1 MLRTRVSLAGVM
13 LLMVSAA
20 PVQAQTQVQTQFT
33 SAQVQFSSGSVQV
46 ETNAMP
52 APPPQM
58 SDEPVVK
65 LQSLDKVT
73 ARTMTF
79 EVKVGTTVKFGP
91 IYIKV
96 HSCRKAP
103 PIATPESA
111 AFLQIWEVTKKDES
125 KWIYSGWMFAS
136 SPALSAMDHPIY
148 DVWVLDCLARKST
161 DPVPK
166 AEEKKA
172 ETPKKDAVKSEI
184 NPTTPKEGDVKDGVV
199 TGAAAEPPK
208 AAPPVNGAAPED
220 DQPKVEMPT
229 VTLPGEE
236 PQQ

>member
-1 MLRTRVSLAGVM
+1 MLRYRGFLIASL
-13 LLMVSAA
+13 LLTTFAVPAVA
-20 PVQAQTQVQTQFT
+20 QTQFT
-33 SAQVQFSSGSVQV
+33 SSQVQFSSGTVQV
-46 ETNAMP
+46 ETNASP
-52 APPPQM
+52 APAPQM
-58 SDEPVVK
+58 TDEPVVK

-96 HSCRKAP
+96 QACRKAP
-103 PIATPESA
+103 PIAPPESA

-148 DVWVLDCLARKST
+148 DVWVLDCLERKST
-161 DPVPK
+161 DPAPK
-166 AEEKKA
+166 KEEKKA
-172 ETPKKDAVKSEI
+172 DAPKKDAVKAEV

-208 AAPPVNGAAPED
+208 EAPPEAIVTSPAD
-220 DQPKVEMPT
+220 DAPKVEMPT

-236 PQQ
+236 PQ